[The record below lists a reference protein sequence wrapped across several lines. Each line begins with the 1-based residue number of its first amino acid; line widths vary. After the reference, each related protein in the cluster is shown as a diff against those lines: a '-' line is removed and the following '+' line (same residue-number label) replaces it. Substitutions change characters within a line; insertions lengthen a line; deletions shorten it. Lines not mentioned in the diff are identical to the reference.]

1 MPITSTR
8 GLTNV
13 TLPYAELL
21 ANQGLDVACRA
32 SKPLA
37 RGVNVMAGKITNKP
51 VAESHGLPYTHLSD
65 LIERVDPSI

>member
-1 MPITSTR
+1 M
-8 GLTNV
+8 

-21 ANQGLDVACRA
+21 ADKGLDEAMRF

-37 RGVNVMAGKITNKP
+37 RGVNVMAGKITNQP

-65 LIERVDPSI
+65 LIDGVAPGL

>member
-1 MPITSTR
+1 M
-8 GLTNV
+8 
-13 TLPYAELL
+13 L
-21 ANQGLDVACRA
+21 ANQGLEVACRA

-37 RGVNVMAGKITNKP
+37 RGVNVMAGKVTNKP